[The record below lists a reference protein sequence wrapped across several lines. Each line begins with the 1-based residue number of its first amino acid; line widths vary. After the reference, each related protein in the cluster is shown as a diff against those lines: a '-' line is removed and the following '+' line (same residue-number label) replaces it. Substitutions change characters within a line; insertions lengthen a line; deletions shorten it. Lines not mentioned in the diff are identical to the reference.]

1 MSEIPKNPEANTPS
15 VETNSPE
22 NPKLVTNAGGS
33 ALGMAVV
40 VELTPVSNSNGYNQ
54 PPDSPSGHDSVQDSR
69 GIDSD
74 QPVPVI
80 LVEAVSN
87 PTETQPSPVD
97 EKFVK
102 DYLKRSKIIE
112 QKISE
117 IAGLGS
123 RKDFYNR
130 HLAVEKEEELALLKK
145 EFHDKFFK
153 GIDPTDKTAM
163 NTREQEIYDFM
174 KADRGQK
181 IAAVEQ
187 QKEIVA
193 AACEELDASIE
204 EYQTETDPAKADKL
218 WGKLEKAYEKYNE
231 MAANFNLKNDA
242 LSGLVGTPLF
252 EAMGPAIEIAK
263 ATVRDNNTLG
273 SEDEKYLHILPTS
286 ADKKAAKAAAKTAA
300 KAQHEHDKKTLKNA
314 AQKTPDWFRPV
325 DESEEPAPGTSKN
338 GSDRERQWNKLLK
351 SFRNESHKYA
361 KHERGDALGSAYK
374 IACEIELKWR
384 DRGNFDALT
393 VIEKEDYQKDMDRLL
408 HDHDGFVWKVL
419 GSNEINGRD
428 LSISDLYEVI
438 SRAEFKNTLRESRQQ
453 QMGGVAFMFA
463 SAPPRLYDISMGLL
477 SSAIPKV
484 GDLYWYIGARSRQYT
499 IDSLSGRT
507 AKGLELPLTA
517 DPSAV
522 AA

>member
-1 MSEIPKNPEANTPS
+1 
-15 VETNSPE
+15 
-22 NPKLVTNAGGS
+22 
-33 ALGMAVV
+33 
-40 VELTPVSNSNGYNQ
+40 
-54 PPDSPSGHDSVQDSR
+54 
-69 GIDSD
+69 
-74 QPVPVI
+74 
-80 LVEAVSN
+80 
-87 PTETQPSPVD
+87 
-97 EKFVK
+97 
-102 DYLKRSKIIE
+102 
-112 QKISE
+112 
-117 IAGLGS
+117 
-123 RKDFYNR
+123 
-130 HLAVEKEEELALLKK
+130 
-145 EFHDKFFK
+145 
-153 GIDPTDKTAM
+153 
-163 NTREQEIYDFM
+163 
-174 KADRGQK
+174 
-181 IAAVEQ
+181 
-187 QKEIVA
+187 
-193 AACEELDASIE
+193 
-204 EYQTETDPAKADKL
+204 
-218 WGKLEKAYEKYNE
+218 